1 MSKYTSL
8 RPELAFLGKEQKSS
22 LNSAS
27 LNYLELSMKLEKLF
41 MRMFEFYSGDPKQ
54 IQHFIKVHSFA
65 RRIGLAE
72 GLDEGELEIL
82 EAAAVVH
89 DIGIKPALEKHG
101 SSSGNFQELEGP
113 PVAEQMLRELGY
125 AAAVVERVCYLVGH
139 HHSYDRIDG
148 ADYQILV
155 EADFLVNIY
164 EGGMSADSVRSVLKK
179 IFRTETG
186 TRLCNLLFQP
196 N

>member
-1 MSKYTSL
+1 
-8 RPELAFLGKEQKSS
+8 
-22 LNSAS
+22 
-27 LNYLELSMKLEKLF
+27 MKLEKLF
-41 MRMFEFYSGDPKQ
+41 MQMFAFYAGEPKR

-72 GLDEGELEIL
+72 GLDEHTLEIL

-89 DIGIKPALEKHG
+89 DIGIKPALIKHG
-101 SSSGNFQELEGP
+101 SSNGKYQELEGP

-125 AAAVVERVCYLVGH
+125 EAEVVERVCYLVAH
-139 HHSYDRIDG
+139 HHSYDHIDG
-148 ADYQILV
+148 LDYQILV

-164 EGGMSADSVRSVLKK
+164 EGGMSSESVLAVLKK

-186 TRLCNLLFQP
+186 TRICSLMFQP
-196 N
+196 A